1 MFHAMPNENDYQIH
15 LNGFVVISLIDQD
28 YDYEKIDDLNV
39 MVMFNVSTFT

>member
-1 MFHAMPNENDYQIH
+1 M
-15 LNGFVVISLIDQD
+15 ISLIDQD